1 MEEEILRAAE
11 GRAVDGSLSCADAHA
26 IAAMF
31 DISPEEVGR
40 IINRS
45 SHLRFYRCQLGLFGY
60 GPKAEGRSKIVLKA
74 VNLPEEIV
82 LAIREVSQG
91 GRISCRAAW
100 EIAERFAYPRLGI
113 ANILEALGIKVS
125 PCQLGCF

>member
-1 MEEEILRAAE
+1 MEEQILRAAE
-11 GRAVDGSLSCADAHA
+11 SRAVQGALACADAHA
-26 IAAMF
+26 IAGMF

-40 IINRS
+40 IINRLTS
-45 SHLRFYRCQLGLFGY
+45 LRFYHCQLGLFGY

-82 LAIREVSQG
+82 EAVQGASQG
-91 GRISCRAAW
+91 GRISCRAVW
-100 EIAERFAYPRLGI
+100 EIAGRFAYPRLGI